1 MKTPRTTKRANEL
14 LQRATTRQKAALGVS
29 AAIVGAGVLWFL
41 SDGATPSAPTQSADT
56 ATTRIVADLTRG
68 ARAERSWLDIS
79 EERMAAM
86 EGRLKRL
93 EAERQKL
100 ERDNADLA
108 KQNTDMADNA
118 TRAIDAQAQ
127 EIERLQGEIEALREK
142 PGEPQD
148 HKTSATPQGQAQAG
162 LPAAVTRNPFEQ
174 VRNDLAPQIRR
185 RTDLNAPTAT
195 GATNNGA
202 ASSST
207 LIHFNL
213 GAREGGS
220 KPLDRYVPAGAY
232 APAEVIGGVDAA
244 VGVNAQADPRPVLFR
259 ITGPAVTAALG
270 GTKQTAD
277 LTGCTVTGA
286 AFGDLSSEKVYA
298 RLQTM
303 TCSRRTGEVFET
315 AVQGYMAGVGKA
327 GVRGQVVSREGALVA
342 QSFLA
347 GAIGGIGG
355 ATAQSLQPDTLTTTT
370 GVTTPAQP
378 LQDIIKGGLGQGLDA
393 AGSKV
398 SDYLVKRAEQYQP
411 VIVMQAGTK
420 VELVFIAGV
429 TLTPDATIAPRSAQ
443 TKGTNG

>member
-1 MKTPRTTKRANEL
+1 MRARANDL
-14 LQRATTRQKAALGVS
+14 LKRATTRQKAALGIS
-29 AAIVGAGVLWFL
+29 AAALGAGVLWFL
-41 SDGATPSAPTQSADT
+41 ADGRAPSAPIQNADT

-79 EERMAAM
+79 EERMSAM

-127 EIERLQGEIEALREK
+127 EIERLQGEIEALRETRK
-142 PGEPQD
+142 SAPDRPASNEPQE
-148 HKTSATPQGQAQAG
+148 TAASG
-162 LPAAVTRNPFEQ
+162 LPAAAPRNPFEQ
-174 VRNDLAPQIRR
+174 ARNDLAPQIRR
-185 RTDLNAPTAT
+185 RTDLDSPTAT
-195 GATNNGA
+195 GATNNRG

-259 ITGPAVTAALG
+259 ITGPAVTAGLG
-270 GTKQTAD
+270 GVKQTAD

-303 TCSRRTGEVFET
+303 TCARRLGEVFET
-315 AVQGYMAGVGKA
+315 AVQGYMAGAGKA

-370 GVTTPAQP
+370 GVTAAAQP
-378 LQDIIKGGLGQGLDA
+378 LQDIVKGGLGQGLDA

-429 TLTPDATIAPRSAQ
+429 TLTPDAAIAPKSAQ

>member
-1 MKTPRTTKRANEL
+1 MKTRANEL
-14 LQRATTRQKAALGVS
+14 LQRATNRQKAALGIS
-29 AAIVGAGVLWFL
+29 AAVVGAGVLWFL
-41 SDGATPSAPTQSADT
+41 SDGTTPSTPIQNADGE
-56 ATTRIVADLTRG
+56 TTRIVADLTRG

-93 EAERQKL
+93 EAERRKL
-100 ERDNADLA
+100 EQDNAELSQ
-108 KQNTDMADNA
+108 QNVDMADNA
-118 TRAIDAQAQ
+118 NRAIDAQAQ
-127 EIERLQGEIEALREK
+127 EIERLRGQIEAVQKNQE
-142 PGEPQD
+142 
-148 HKTSATPQGQAQAG
+148 GQASFEAKAAPG
-162 LPAAVTRNPFEQ
+162 VEPSLPAAAPRNPFEQ

-185 RTDLNAPTAT
+185 RTDLGSPTAT
-195 GATNNGA
+195 GTTNNRG

-277 LTGCTVTGA
+277 LSGCTVTGA
-286 AFGDLSSEKVYA
+286 AFGDLSSEKVYV

-303 TCSRRTGEVFET
+303 TCARRPGEVFET
-315 AVQGYMAGVGKA
+315 AVQGYMAGAGKA

-355 ATAQSLQPDTLTTTT
+355 AAAQSLQPDTLTTTT

-378 LQDIIKGGLGQGLDA
+378 LQDIVKGGLGQGLDA

-429 TLTPDATIAPRSAQ
+429 TLTPDAAIAPKSAQ

>member
-1 MKTPRTTKRANEL
+1 MKTRANEL

-29 AAIVGAGVLWFL
+29 AAIVGAGVLWFFA
-41 SDGATPSAPTQSADT
+41 DGTTPSAPIQKSDGE
-56 ATTRIVADLTRG
+56 TTRIVADLTRG

-93 EAERQKL
+93 EAERRKL
-100 ERDNADLA
+100 EQDNAELSQ
-108 KQNTDMADNA
+108 QNVDMADNA
-118 TRAIDAQAQ
+118 NRAIDAQAQ
-127 EIERLQGEIEALREK
+127 EIERLRGQIEAVQKNQEGQASSEAK
-142 PGEPQD
+142 TAPGGEP
-148 HKTSATPQGQAQAG
+148 S
-162 LPAAVTRNPFEQ
+162 LPAAAPRNPFEQ

-185 RTDLNAPTAT
+185 RTDLGSPTAT
-195 GATNNGA
+195 GAT

-277 LTGCTVTGA
+277 LSGCTVTGA
-286 AFGDLSSEKVYA
+286 AFGDLSSEKVYV

-303 TCSRRTGEVFET
+303 TCARRPGEVFET
-315 AVQGYMAGVGKA
+315 AVQGYMAGAGKA

-378 LQDIIKGGLGQGLDA
+378 IQDIVKGGLGQGLDA

-429 TLTPDATIAPRSAQ
+429 TLTPDAAIAPRSAQ